1 MTTMTTMTTTP
12 TLNTDAMWTIGG
24 QTLHSRLMIG
34 SARYPSPDSMQR
46 AIAASKAEILTVS
59 LRRENPEIRAGQT
72 FWSYIR
78 ALDVHVLPNT
88 AGCHAVG
95 EVLNT
100 AKMAREIFETNWIK
114 LELIGDDY
122 TLQPD
127 PFGLLEATEKL
138 IADGFI
144 VFPYMTDDLV
154 LAKRLVDLGCD
165 ILMPWAAPIGSG
177 RGVVNPGALRLMRE
191 RFPDITLIV
200 DAGIG
205 APSHAAYA
213 MELGCDGVL
222 LNTAIARAGDPV
234 AMATAFRDAISA
246 GRRAFLSGL
255 MQPVAFASPS
265 TPTVGMP
272 IWHES

>member
-1 MTTMTTMTTTP
+1 MTRDDQRQDDQPET
-12 TLNTDAMWTIGG
+12 WSIGG
-24 QTLHSRLMIG
+24 KTLRSRMMIG
-34 SARYPSPDSMQR
+34 TARYPSPDSMR
-46 AIAASKAEILTVS
+46 AAIVASEAEILTIS
-59 LRRENPEIRAGQT
+59 LRRENPELRAGQA
-72 FWSYIR
+72 FWSYVQE
-78 ALDVHVLPNT
+78 LDVHVLPNT

-95 EVLNT
+95 EALMT
-100 AKMAREIFETNWIK
+100 AKMAREIFETDWIK

-127 PFGLLEATEKL
+127 PFALLEATEAL
-138 IADGFI
+138 LADGFT

-154 LAKRLVDLGCD
+154 LARRLVDLGCD

-177 RGVVNPGALRLMRE
+177 RGVLNPNALRLLRQ
-191 RFPDITLIV
+191 RFPDIKLIV

-222 LNTAIARAGDPV
+222 LNSAIARAGDPV
-234 AMATAFRDAISA
+234 VMACAFRDAIIA
-246 GRRAFLSGL
+246 GRHAFNAGL
-255 MQPVAFASPS
+255 MEPVEFAQAS

-272 IWHES
+272 LWHETS

>member
-1 MTTMTTMTTTP
+1 MSD
-12 TLNTDAMWTIGG
+12 DAATWSIGG
-24 QTLHSRLMIG
+24 ETLRSRMMIG
-34 SARYPSPDSMQR
+34 SARYPSPDTMRQ
-46 AIAASKAEILTVS
+46 AIAASGAEIVTVS
-59 LRRENPEIRAGQT
+59 LRRENPQTRAGQT
-72 FWSYIR
+72 FWSYVR
-78 ALDVHVLPNT
+78 ELGVHVLPNT

-95 EVLNT
+95 EAVTT

-127 PFGLLEATEKL
+127 PFDLLEATTQLLAE
-138 IADGFI
+138 GFI

-154 LAKRLVDLGCD
+154 LAKRLVDVGCD

-177 RGVVNPGALRLMRE
+177 RGVVNPGALRLIRE
-191 RFPDITLIV
+191 RFADVTLIV

-205 APSHAAYA
+205 APSHATRA

-234 AMATAFRDAISA
+234 AMARAFRDAIRA
-246 GRRAFLSGL
+246 GRQGFEAGL
-255 MQPVAFASPS
+255 MEPVEFAQPS

-272 IWHES
+272 LWHEPS

>member
-1 MTTMTTMTTTP
+1 MEESIHT
-12 TLNTDAMWTIGG
+12 WTIGKK
-24 QTLHSRLMIG
+24 TVHSRLMIG
-34 SARYPSPDSMQR
+34 SARYPSPNSMQE
-46 AIAASKAEILTVS
+46 AIKTSKAEILTVS
-59 LRRENPEIRAGQT
+59 LRRENPETRAGQA
-72 FWSYIR
+72 FWSYVR
-78 ALDVHVLPNT
+78 ELNVHVLPNT
-88 AGCHAVG
+88 AGCHAVH
-95 EVLNT
+95 EAVNT

-127 PFGLLEATEKL
+127 PFALLKATEQL
-138 IADGFI
+138 LALDFT

-154 LAKRLVDLGCD
+154 LAKHLVEAGCD

-177 RGVVNPGALRLMRE
+177 RGVVNPQALRLMRE
-191 RFPDITLIV
+191 RFPEVSLIV

-222 LNTAIARAGDPV
+222 LNTAIARASDPV
-234 AMATAFRDAISA
+234 AMARAFRDAIIA
-246 GRRAFLSGL
+246 GRQAFLAGL
-255 MQPVAFASPS
+255 MEPVEFAEPS

-272 IWHES
+272 LWHET